1 MADVSKI
8 FKPRRGTA
16 SIMAGTKKSTVL
28 ASGEL
33 FVEVPNTGVGT
44 GASKIKIGDGT
55 TAYSALPYALG
66 DTSNDQINFSSNTST
81 TVAAALNS
89 VVTGAS
95 LKNIVAGL
103 KQAISL
109 CNTSIT
115 QLNDDTSKIKTY
127 VGEDGQIHFTDVT
140 GADSVLPFSKNNGVE
155 SINISSYNITSSNI
169 LHSNGTQLSSASSFV
184 LSNIERKYSKLYIEK
199 TTSSASGTNN
209 INNRIGLNINNTSY
223 NIGGEINIEFEG
235 DLIITIN
242 AGNCG
247 LIANNV
253 SAYSVTL
260 TNIII
265 S

>member
-55 TAYSALPYALG
+55 TAYSSLPYALG
-66 DTSNDQINFSSNTST
+66 DTSNDKINFSSNTST

-115 QLNDDTSKIKTY
+115 QLNDDIGGFKFGISADGKGQYKAPGDANWNPFLTKYNNMILLSKTMYTKA
-127 VGEDGQIHFTDVT
+127 TD
-140 GADSVLPFSKNNGVE
+140 
-155 SINISSYNITSSNI
+155 INISGLLDYNYI
-169 LHSNGTQLSSASSFV
+169 LF
-184 LSNIERKYSKLYIEK
+184 
-199 TTSSASGTNN
+199 
-209 INNRIGLNINNTSY
+209 
-223 NIGGEINIEFEG
+223 
-235 DLIITIN
+235 
-242 AGNCG
+242 
-247 LIANNV
+247 
-253 SAYSVTL
+253 YSVMEQYKVITGTKVDIDTL
-260 TNIII
+260 RSSTSLKNFKVYSADASTTIYYKYINDNTLQFYSANPQRI
-265 S
+265 NHIFGLYEIDAV